1 MITAAAD
8 GSSLSNPGPAGWAW
22 YIDDQRWAAGGWP
35 HGTNNMGEL
44 MAVLDLLRQTRA
56 AGQPLLVLCD
66 SQYAINVCTTWLP
79 AWKRRGWRKADKQPV
94 QNLDLVQALDQELAG
109 RPVEFQWVKGHA
121 GHPLNEAADSRAR
134 AAAEAFQAGRRPPT
148 GPGFDAAAP
157 PAAAP
162 PSQPVVAPPA
172 AAPLAQSAQSAGL
185 AALAAPTLWEA
196 VPPPADPA
204 DPAGLVE
211 PVEPVARPVD
221 PVAEVCALERELLSD
236 QTQLDRDRLNDL
248 LGPAYVAH
256 LPDGAIRTRGSV
268 LARPAQLAG
277 PVRLDLLGAE
287 QLTDDLIGLRF
298 HLDQGGQSYVG
309 FALWQHDGPGWRVR
323 FHQTTPIL

>member
-56 AGQPLLVLCD
+56 ADQPLLVLCD

-79 AWKRRGWRKADKQPV
+79 AWKRRGWRKADKQPI
-94 QNLDLVQALDQELAG
+94 QNLDLVRALDQELAG

-134 AAAEAFQAGRRPPT
+134 AAAEAFQAGRRPPS
-148 GPGFDAAAP
+148 GPGFGGP
-157 PAAAP
+157 
-162 PSQPVVAPPA
+162 VAPPG
-172 AAPLAQSAQSAGL
+172 PLGPAQTD
-185 AALAAPTLWEA
+185 APTLWEA
-196 VPPPADPA
+196 VPPPVDPA
-204 DPAGLVE
+204 TDPPPRPAG
-211 PVEPVARPVD
+211 PPTDQPADSPPPRPVD

-236 QTQLDRDRLNDL
+236 QTQLERDRLNDL
-248 LGPAYVAH
+248 LGPTYVAH

-277 PVRLDLLGAE
+277 PVRLDLLGGD

-309 FALWQHDGPGWRVR
+309 FALWQRGPTGWRVR